1 MVKDKFKSS
10 PLAVGFAADT
20 LTPIAD
26 KVTRGVSGF
35 GVATAFL
42 ELSPVAVSASKDQKQ
57 KRPELLSE
65 QSYYV

>member
-1 MVKDKFKSS
+1 MKDKFKSS
-10 PLAVGFAADT
+10 PLPVGFAADT

-35 GVATAFL
+35 GVGTAFV
-42 ELSPVAVSASKDQKQ
+42 ELSPVAASASQGQKQ